1 MSRLSTEAWDRAR
14 TLLLKVA
21 CGWSQ
26 SLWLARGQSP
36 GAMMGEPGEPAEG
49 MQRAATPGSI

>member
-1 MSRLSTEAWDRAR
+1 MAT

-21 CGWSQ
+21 RGWSQ
-26 SLWLARGQSP
+26 NLWLAQGQSP

>member
-1 MSRLSTEAWDRAR
+1 MAR

-21 CGWSQ
+21 RGWSQ
-26 SLWLARGQSP
+26 NLCLAQGQSP
-36 GAMMGEPGEPAEG
+36 GAMMGEPREPAEG